1 MIADMKVQ
9 VIGSGSWGLALA
21 RILARNNHEV
31 LLWCR
36 AEDNPDAL
44 RETRESPVFLPG
56 VLMPENVA
64 VVSHVDP
71 DVDMAVFAVP
81 SHVMRIVAGQYPL
94 SAKTFRVN
102 VAKGIERGT
111 LLRMS
116 EVLAEAGEGGPV
128 VTLSGPSHAEEVG
141 NDLPASLVA
150 ASLDEEAAHTVQEA
164 FFGSTFRVYTS
175 NDIVGV
181 EIGGSL
187 KNVVA
192 IAAGTCDGLGLG
204 DNAKAALIT
213 RGLAEI
219 ARLGVA
225 CGADPITFSGLS
237 GMGDLIVTCDSR
249 HSRNRRVGEGIA
261 QGKTI
266 EEILNGPMVAEG
278 VNTTESAHALAGKMG
293 VEMPITA
300 AVHSVLFEGI
310 NAGEALAQLLGRDK
324 RPEQD

>member
-1 MIADMKVQ
+1 MKVQ

-21 RILARNNHEV
+21 RILAKNNHDV

-36 AEDNPDAL
+36 PEDNPEEL
-44 RETRESPVFLPG
+44 RSTRESKVFLPG
-56 VLMPENVA
+56 VFMPDNVN
-64 VVSHVDP
+64 VVDYVDP
-71 DVDMAVFAVP
+71 DVEIAVFAVP
-81 SHVMRIVAGQYPL
+81 SHVLRIVAERFPL
-94 SAKTFRVN
+94 SDSTIRVN

-116 EVLAEAGEGGPV
+116 EVMEEAGQGGPV

-150 ASLDEEAAHTVQEA
+150 ASKSEDAAHKVQEA
-164 FFGSTFRVYTS
+164 FFGTTFRVYSST
-175 NDIVGV
+175 DIIGV
-181 EIGGSL
+181 EMGGSL
-187 KNVVA
+187 KNVIA

-219 ARLGVA
+219 SRLGVA
-225 CGADPITFSGLS
+225 CGADPITFAGLS

-266 EEILNGPMVAEG
+266 EEILDGPMVAEG
-278 VNTTESAHALAGKMG
+278 VNTTESAHALAQKMN
-293 VEMPITA
+293 VDMPITA
-300 AVHSVLFEGI
+300 AVHTVLFEGL
-310 NAGEALAQLLGRDK
+310 NAGEALARLLSRDK